1 MLFGLIYSPS
11 KLYNKP
17 HLLFLEAVFLT
28 IVSVFLSLFIFPN
41 QYLSFGIL
49 MFLTIGAVPLFT
61 KLFSY
66 NSYLSNY
73 QKPFLKRHSSLLK
86 ALAYFFIGVFV
97 SFIVFFFLFSLNYD
111 LEIYNVNEKITI
123 VDTGVSEYFFLVTNI
138 NENNIQVSLYQ
149 NNTELQKNLFS
160 KGQYVDFRGYE
171 FNKTFLITDFSED
184 VTFSV
189 GNGIRE
195 NIFFVQLKERS
206 GLESLRGQL
215 TGQVI
220 GTTPKASFKDVFSL
234 IFINNF
240 NVAIKAIVMSFFYG
254 AGALFLISW
263 NASVL
268 AGVVALDIFVSMAP
282 LVSQGFKG
290 LVIGVF
296 QSLVLFVG
304 YLPHGLPELLA
315 YFFVSFAGAVLA
327 RDFFK
332 GMFFSE
338 FRLRVIK
345 DLLLIFLFA
354 LLLLFLGAIIEAT
367 YFI

>member
-1 MLFGLIYSPS
+1 MFFGLIYSPS

-17 HLLFLEAVFLT
+17 HLLFLEAIFLT
-28 IVSVFLSLFIFPN
+28 IVSVFLSLFIFPD

-49 MFLTIGAVPLFT
+49 MFLTIGSIPMFT

-73 QKPFLKRHSSLLK
+73 QKPFLKRHASLLTS
-86 ALAYFFIGVFV
+86 LAYFFVGVFV
-97 SFIVFFFLFSLNYD
+97 SFVIFFFLFSLNYD
-111 LEIYNVNEKITI
+111 LETYNLNDKII
-123 VDTGVSEYFFLVTNI
+123 ISDSGISEFYYLITEI
-138 NENNIQVSLYQ
+138 NDNDIQITLYQ
-149 NNTELQKNLFS
+149 NNQPIR
-160 KGQYVDFRGYE
+160 KGNFFRGEYINFKGYE
-171 FNKTFLITDFSED
+171 FNKTFLITDVNDKVS
-184 VTFSV
+184 FSV

-206 GLESLRGQL
+206 GLDALRGQL

-220 GTTPKASFKDVFSL
+220 GTVSKASFKDVFSL
-234 IFINNF
+234 IFLNNF

-282 LVSQGFKG
+282 LVSEGLKGFF
-290 LVIGVF
+290 IGIF
-296 QSLVLFVG
+296 QSCFLFIG

-315 YFFVSFAGAVLA
+315 YFLVSFSGAMIA
-327 RDFFK
+327 RDLFK
-332 GMFFSE
+332 GLFNSE
-338 FRLRVIK
+338 FRWQIIK
-345 DLLLIFLFA
+345 DFIFIFLLA
-354 LLLLFLGAIIEAT
+354 LLLLFVGAIIEAS